1 MNLLVKLV
9 YLFLV
14 LTVGKIYVPKYFD
27 TTITQNIS
35 MVGLL
40 YLANV
45 IYRYSVNYYYKKN
58 TKIYNL
64 ALDSV
69 YQTTLVI
76 LSIVVI
82 NYLLSNPTMLSKYGI
97 NLPKTDSYTN
107 SALSLVPFFLIKSLL
122 LPDV

>member
-14 LTVGKIYVPKYFD
+14 LTAGKIYVPKYFD

-40 YLANV
+40 YLANL

-58 TKIYNL
+58 NKIYNL

-82 NYLLSNPTMLSKYGI
+82 NYLLSNPTMLSNYGI